1 MNSKKEMKYFKAV
14 TYNGKE
20 YNFAVTPENEI
31 YCIEFEMKTPANMIE
46 IKPNFVLRNI
56 ERRTIYSLDEHLRNR
71 CNPKTNG
78 DKIFNWIIEPEL
90 FKYLIANKMVMYSKQ
105 MAILYGFGEQY
116 EQYAYNAAYEQRTHK
131 KSRNNPKKRELVLDK
146 IKKEIFES

>member
-1 MNSKKEMKYFKAV
+1 MELKEEMKYFKAV
-14 TYNGKE
+14 TYDNQS
-20 YNFAVTPENEI
+20 YHFAVTPKDEI
-31 YCIEFEMKTPANMIE
+31 YCVEFGINNPSKKIE